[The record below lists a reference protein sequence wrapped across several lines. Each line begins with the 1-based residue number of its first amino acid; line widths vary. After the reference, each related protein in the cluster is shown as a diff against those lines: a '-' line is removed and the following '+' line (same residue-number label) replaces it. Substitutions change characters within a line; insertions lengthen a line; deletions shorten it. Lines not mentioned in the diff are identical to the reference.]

1 MQIDLNTYQAGTYLG
16 ENQHYNINTNILPV
30 MIIGPEVLHVPAHI
44 LITICIP
51 LPLLS
56 KHKLWLSYY

>member
-1 MQIDLNTYQAGTYLG
+1 MWIDLHTYQAGTYLG

-30 MIIGPEVLHVPAHI
+30 MINRPEALHVPAHI
-44 LITICIP
+44 LITIFIP

-56 KHKLWLSYY
+56 KHK